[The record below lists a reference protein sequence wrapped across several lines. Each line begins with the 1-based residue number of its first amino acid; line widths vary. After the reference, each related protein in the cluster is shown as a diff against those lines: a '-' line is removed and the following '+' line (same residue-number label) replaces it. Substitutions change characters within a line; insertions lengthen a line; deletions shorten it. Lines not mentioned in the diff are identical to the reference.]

1 MKYTKKR
8 HNKKRISKKK
18 QYGGDNIIRVRK
30 INILGQ
36 RVPNNCSGLD
46 IYAKAINSENENE
59 IYDINTKYEIGK
71 WNTKTNQIDF
81 FEKEDEDED
90 DYDKIK
96 ILKEQIQNNGLLN
109 YDNCVICQEPL
120 FNLYQ
125 NNLYIHTCKNMFHT
139 ECLKKWCDKKTC
151 CPCPMCK
158 NTVLFV

>member
-18 QYGGDNIIRVRK
+18 QYGGDDPIRVIR

-46 IYAKAINSENENE
+46 IYFKTINSENQ
-59 IYDINTKYEIGK
+59 IYDIVTSREIGR
-71 WNTKTNQIDF
+71 WNTETNQIDF
-81 FEKEDEDED
+81 FED
-90 DYDKIK
+90 DYNKIK
-96 ILKEQIQNNGLLN
+96 ILKEEIQNNGPLN

-139 ECLKKWCDKKTC
+139 ECLKKWCYEKKC

-158 NTVLFV
+158 NAVLFV